1 MKRLIL
7 SVLLL
12 AMLLTATAMAETPAP
27 KLPETETRY
36 ACTRADVS
44 GAVIDPSTQ
53 GGEYAVVFHAD
64 GSATLTL
71 AGAVC
76 EGLTWREETG
86 AFVIDYYNAG
96 YLRFVAVADGCTL
109 NYKGEMV
116 LYFSAE

>member
-12 AMLLTATAMAETPAP
+12 AVLLTATALAEATAP
-27 KLPETETRY
+27 KLPETEVRY
-36 ACTRADVS
+36 TCTRADVS
-44 GAVIDPSTQ
+44 GAVIDPSSQ
-53 GGEYAVVFHAD
+53 GGDYAVVFHAD

-76 EGLTWREETG
+76 DDLAWREETG
-86 AFVIDYYNAG
+86 AFVIDYYSAG

-109 NYKGEMV
+109 NYKGEMI